1 VKVAI
6 LEPSPGAGVF
16 PAKVHKRWPNIC
28 LQRLAIISKNSR
40 RTKTWIGSICSRH
53 RSLGSRTLTGLTF
66 AEHWQSAARDLGL
79 SIRTDFIASPLHR
92 LVRAAAATPVAYR
105 FFAAGAFSGC

>member
-66 AEHWQSAARDLGL
+66 AEHWQSAARDQGIIHADRFYRESAALL
-79 SIRTDFIASPLHR
+79 SSGRGGNTRGVSLLCRWR
-92 LVRAAAATPVAYR
+92 L
-105 FFAAGAFSGC
+105 